1 MYMSDNKVNAI
12 QARLEQPFHKTNI
25 VDIQTQLQSE
35 NTRDCNETRQ
45 ATRITFPSLL
55 NPDVGVPVF
64 DRIGESTRTQTTE
77 NIKKSN

>member
-12 QARLEQPFHKTNI
+12 QARFEQPFHKTNI

-55 NPDVGVPVF
+55 NPDVGV
-64 DRIGESTRTQTTE
+64 
-77 NIKKSN
+77 